1 MNFCFTCSLHAKNK
15 NQTLNCMTVSTFPIP
30 KALLLIMTPQKF
42 NNGFIL
48 YNIIL
53 YGYIFIYMIYIFIY
67 IYQREEKKGRRKE
80 QREKRKEEKKERKK

>member
-1 MNFCFTCSLHAKNK
+1 
-15 NQTLNCMTVSTFPIP
+15 MTVSTFPIP

-67 IYQREEKKGRRKE
+67 ISEGREKREKKGTEGKKKRGKE
-80 QREKRKEEKKERKK
+80 GKKKIIFVFA